1 MLRFMDEQEQ
11 KARGPLDERTKAAS
25 RPGASSLTAVQEATL
40 RDIIADPHATL
51 RSLCEKYDI
60 TIHAVWCR
68 LKSLRRKGW
77 IKAGTM
83 TSGFELAEEFP
94 ATLDLLAAFC
104 PFCRG
109 AVQYNGRSLYACSR
123 CGRSFTLYED
133 SEK

>member
-1 MLRFMDEQEQ
+1 MDEQEQ

-83 TSGFELAEEFP
+83 TSGFELMDEFP
-94 ATLDLLAAFC
+94 AKLDLRPAFC

-109 AVQYNGRSLYACSR
+109 GIVGGERDLYQCSR
-123 CGRSFTLYED
+123 CDRQFSVGNGND
-133 SEK
+133 V